1 MKDNKTM
8 RIVIFIVVM
17 LIPIIYSFFYLKSY
31 WDPYE
36 NLQDMKVAIVN
47 LDEGENGENQGQKVV
62 NKLKDKNVVNICD
75 VSKSEATSGL
85 ENEDYYAV
93 ITIPENFTKD
103 LNSAGEVDKKVV
115 QITYSPNQKM
125 NYLASQIIN
134 KVVTATEE
142 QIKAEVASKTVD
154 TLADNLKEVPES
166 LQKVSDGTEQIL
178 NGATNLSNGLNELNN
193 GTNTLKNSYN
203 EFNSGVNSAYQGS
216 RELDNGSTKVNS
228 GIDELQSG
236 ANQLNAGIE
245 KINNELD
252 NTDLNKLNLLVLGIT
267 ELDDGVNG
275 KEGLKNGVDSYVEG
289 TEKLANGV
297 ITLDSTLD
305 EEIAKYQ
312 AIYTNTSLS
321 IDVRTQAGIALKTL
335 QEVKSE
341 INDTSKGKSLV
352 SGAKELTTKD
362 KTKMTVG
369 DKLKYGASKLSAGAT
384 KLNDGIDDIKNLGNS
399 VIELKTNLAKI
410 QSGTG
415 SLVNGITQLKSGS
428 NKLNSGS
435 DSLEN
440 GLKTLN
446 ASSTQ
451 IQSALNTISDGTNSA
466 YNGSIELKNGV
477 NTLKNE
483 VDNGISNSEKEL
495 EKLDGLSNHVANPV
509 EVVEKDYGEVTSYGI
524 AFTPLFLS
532 IGLWVG
538 ALMCYVVLYYDQKHR
553 FGVLDSDYKNKF
565 KQNAL
570 YLGLGAIQGIAT
582 ALLLKLGLGFEVESM
597 PIFFLVSALMGVCF
611 TAIIQFLIR
620 TFGDVGKFLALIIL
634 VLQLA
639 AAGGTFPVDTIDKG
653 FQWLNP
659 LLPMTYTIKLVKD
672 CLISTN
678 VNFLAH
684 NLFIIIAITVVAFI
698 CTCGIEIFRKK
709 KEL

>member
-31 WDPYE
+31 WDPYG

-47 LDEGENGENQGQKVV
+47 LDEGENGENQGQKIV
-62 NKLKDKNVVNICD
+62 NKLKDRNVVNICD

-216 RELDNGSTKVNS
+216 KELDNGSTKVNS

-236 ANQLNAGIE
+236 ANQLNAGME

-335 QEVKSE
+335 QEVKFE

-428 NKLNSGS
+428 NKLNFGS

-495 EKLDGLSNHVANPV
+495 EKLDGLSNYVANPV

-678 VNFLAH
+678 VNFLVH

>member
-31 WDPYE
+31 WDPYG

-47 LDEGENGENQGQKVV
+47 LDEGENGENQGQKIV
-62 NKLKDKNVVNICD
+62 NKLKDRNVVNICD

-166 LQKVSDGTEQIL
+166 LQKVSDGTEKIL

-335 QEVKSE
+335 QEVKFE

-428 NKLNSGS
+428 NKLNFGS

-495 EKLDGLSNHVANPV
+495 EKLDGLSNYVANPV

-678 VNFLAH
+678 VNFLVH

>member
-31 WDPYE
+31 WDPYG

-47 LDEGENGENQGQKVV
+47 LDEGENGENQGQKIV
-62 NKLKDKNVVNICD
+62 NKLKDRNVVNICD

-93 ITIPENFTKD
+93 IIIPENFTKD

-216 RELDNGSTKVNS
+216 KELDNGSTKVNS

-236 ANQLNAGIE
+236 ANQLNAGME

-335 QEVKSE
+335 QEVKFE

-428 NKLNSGS
+428 NKLNFGS

-495 EKLDGLSNHVANPV
+495 EKLDGLSNYVANPV

-678 VNFLAH
+678 VNFLVH

>member
-31 WDPYE
+31 WDPYG
-36 NLQDMKVAIVN
+36 NLRDMKVAIVN
-47 LDEGENGENQGQKVV
+47 LDEGENGENQGQKIV

-166 LQKVSDGTEQIL
+166 LQKVSDGTEKIL

-236 ANQLNAGIE
+236 ANQLNAGME

-275 KEGLKNGVDSYVEG
+275 KEGLKNGVYSYVEG

-335 QEVKSE
+335 QEVKFE

-428 NKLNSGS
+428 NKLNFGS

-495 EKLDGLSNHVANPV
+495 DKLDGLSNHVANPV

-678 VNFLAH
+678 VNFLVH

>member
-31 WDPYE
+31 WDPYG

-47 LDEGENGENQGQKVV
+47 LDEGENGENQGQKIV

-216 RELDNGSTKVNS
+216 KELDNGSTKVNS

-236 ANQLNAGIE
+236 ANQLNAGME

-335 QEVKSE
+335 QEVKFE

-415 SLVNGITQLKSGS
+415 SLVDGITQLKSGS
-428 NKLNSGS
+428 NKLNFGS

-495 EKLDGLSNHVANPV
+495 EKLDGLSNYVANPV

-678 VNFLAH
+678 VNFLVH

>member
-31 WDPYE
+31 WDPYG

-47 LDEGENGENQGQKVV
+47 LDEGENGENQGQKIV

-166 LQKVSDGTEQIL
+166 LQKVSDGTEKIL

-289 TEKLANGV
+289 TERLANGV

-335 QEVKSE
+335 QEVKFE

-428 NKLNSGS
+428 NKLNFGS

-495 EKLDGLSNHVANPV
+495 EKLDGLSNYVANPV

-678 VNFLAH
+678 VNFLVH

-698 CTCGIEIFRKK
+698 CTCGVEIFRKK

>member
-31 WDPYE
+31 WDPYG

-47 LDEGENGENQGQKVV
+47 LDEGENGENQGQKIV
-62 NKLKDKNVVNICD
+62 NKLKDRNVVNICD

-93 ITIPENFTKD
+93 IIIPENFTKD

-166 LQKVSDGTEQIL
+166 LQKVSDGTEKIL

-335 QEVKSE
+335 QEVKFE

-428 NKLNSGS
+428 NKLNFGS

-495 EKLDGLSNHVANPV
+495 EKLDGLSNYVANPV

-678 VNFLAH
+678 VNFLVH

>member
-31 WDPYE
+31 WDPYG

-47 LDEGENGENQGQKVV
+47 LDEGENGENQGQKIV

-75 VSKSEATSGL
+75 VSKREATSGL

-166 LQKVSDGTEQIL
+166 LQKVSDGTEKIL

-335 QEVKSE
+335 QEVKFE

-428 NKLNSGS
+428 NKLNFGS

-495 EKLDGLSNHVANPV
+495 DKLDGLSNHVANPV

-653 FQWLNP
+653 FQWLNL

-678 VNFLAH
+678 VNFLVH

>member
-31 WDPYE
+31 WDPYG

-47 LDEGENGENQGQKVV
+47 LDEGENGENQGQKIV
-62 NKLKDKNVVNICD
+62 NKLKDRNVVNICD

-93 ITIPENFTKD
+93 IIIPENFTKD

-216 RELDNGSTKVNS
+216 KELDNGSTKVNS

-236 ANQLNAGIE
+236 ANQLNAGME

-335 QEVKSE
+335 QEVKFE

-415 SLVNGITQLKSGS
+415 SLVDGITQLKSGS
-428 NKLNSGS
+428 NKLNFGS

-678 VNFLAH
+678 VNFLVH